1 MNLRW
6 QEYPENARKLFK
18 LSLPIFISQLSASG
32 MGLAD
37 IVMAGLVS
45 DDDVSAIAVS
55 NSIYFP
61 LFLFVSGLLNAITPT
76 VSYLN
81 GSSNRHLIANQ
92 VRQGYWI
99 VFAMS
104 IPLMAI
110 FLNSHLILDL
120 MQTPAEFSIKS
131 QQYLAVMA
139 VGLIPALL
147 AVSLRCMN
155 DGLSNPKPAMRI
167 TFFGLLLNIPLNY
180 IFIFGKFG
188 LPEMGA
194 VGCGVA
200 TAIVNLIMFFMLLHY
215 CYTNS
220 AQKDIRLFEKWID
233 APSGQILLKLCKL
246 GLPIAFAIFTEV
258 MLFSTSSLFLSPL
271 GSQVVASHQAA
282 LQTSSLFFMIPMS
295 FGIATTIMIGQTLG
309 QKNVEGAKILSYHAL
324 ITATALAIIAAI
336 IIILLKNFIPFAFT
350 NNPISIAITAHL
362 LIFAA
367 VYQIPDAIQ
376 AVANGILRGYKH
388 TQPILYVTLFC
399 YWGVSMPLGYILAR
413 TDWIVQPMA
422 AQGFWLVFC
431 IGLSLA
437 GGLSLWQM
445 RKIQAV
451 PKAQLIAKL
460 ERIK

>member
-1 MNLRW
+1 
-6 QEYPENARKLFK
+6 
-18 LSLPIFISQLSASG
+18 
-32 MGLAD
+32 
-37 IVMAGLVS
+37 
-45 DDDVSAIAVS
+45 
-55 NSIYFP
+55 
-61 LFLFVSGLLNAITPT
+61 
-76 VSYLN
+76 
-81 GSSNRHLIANQ
+81 
-92 VRQGYWI
+92 
-99 VFAMS
+99 
-104 IPLMAI
+104 
-110 FLNSHLILDL
+110 
-120 MQTPAEFSIKS
+120 
-131 QQYLAVMA
+131 
-139 VGLIPALL
+139 
-147 AVSLRCMN
+147 
-155 DGLSNPKPAMRI
+155 
-167 TFFGLLLNIPLNY
+167 
-180 IFIFGKFG
+180 
-188 LPEMGA
+188 
-194 VGCGVA
+194 
-200 TAIVNLIMFFMLLHY
+200 
-215 CYTNS
+215 
-220 AQKDIRLFEKWID
+220 
-233 APSGQILLKLCKL
+233 
-246 GLPIAFAIFTEV
+246 
-258 MLFSTSSLFLSPL
+258 
-271 GSQVVASHQAA
+271 
-282 LQTSSLFFMIPMS
+282 MS

-437 GGLSLWQM
+437 GGLLLWQM

>member
-61 LFLFVSGLLNAITPT
+61 LFLFVLGLLNAITPT

-99 VFAMS
+99 VFVMS
-104 IPLMAI
+104 IPLMTI

-120 MQTPAEFSIKS
+120 METPAEFSIKS

-147 AVSLRCMN
+147 GVALRCMN

-200 TAIVNLIMFFMLLHY
+200 TAIINWIMFFLMLHY
-215 CYTNS
+215 CYHNP
-220 AQKDIRLFEKWID
+220 AQKDIKLFEKWLE

-258 MLFSTSSLFLSPL
+258 MLFSTSALFLSPL

-309 QKNVEGAKILSYHAL
+309 EKNVERAKVLSYHSL
-324 ITATALAIIAAI
+324 ITAAILAIIAAI
-336 IIILLKNFIPFAFT
+336 IIILLKNIIPLAFT
-350 NNPISIAITAHL
+350 SNPVSIAITAHL

-388 TQPILYVTLFC
+388 TQPILYVTIFC
-399 YWGVSMPLGYILAR
+399 YWVVSMPLGYILAR

-437 GGLSLWQM
+437 GGLLLWQM
-445 RKIQAV
+445 QKIQSIPEA
-451 PKAQLIAKL
+451 KLIAKL